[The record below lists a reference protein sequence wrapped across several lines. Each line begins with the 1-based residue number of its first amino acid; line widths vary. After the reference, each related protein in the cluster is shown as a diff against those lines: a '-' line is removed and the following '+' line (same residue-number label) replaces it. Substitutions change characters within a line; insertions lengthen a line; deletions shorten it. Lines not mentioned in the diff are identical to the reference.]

1 MNDITREIYVV
12 FIINDRY
19 TRWEI
24 FNPTDTMQKMYDLLE
39 TKYKTGKIMIEI
51 NEISFLKYLNDYIIY
66 FARDNSITA
75 RITTKNRNYK
85 LSKDI
90 F

>member
-1 MNDITREIYVV
+1 MNDITKEIYVI

-24 FNPTDTMQKMYDLLE
+24 FNPTDTMQNIYNLLE
-39 TKYKTGKIMIEI
+39 NKYNTGNIMIEI
-51 NEISFLKYLNDYIIY
+51 NEISFLKYVNEYLIC